1 MYVVLIILVLI
12 LLLLLM
18 PIRAVIKK
26 DDFYIQVLFIK
37 WRAPEKKSKKQK
49 QTESVSKENKSKKD
63 IFRKIIILSDDI
75 KALGAYAA
83 DKCIVFEQLRF
94 NLDFG
99 TDDAALTGI
108 LTGVINGIV
117 YTILSV
123 IHHNTTLKNRDISI
137 NPDFEREKFDI
148 RYLCIVKVR
157 LLHIIIIGIKALKLY
172 KKYKKIKPEQE

>member
-1 MYVVLIILVLI
+1 MYVVLIILVFI

-37 WRAPEKKSKKQK
+37 WRVPPKKSGNTDQ
-49 QTESVSKENKSKKD
+49 VPKEKKSKKD

-75 KALGAYAA
+75 KAFAAYAA
-83 DKCIVFEQLRF
+83 EKCIVFEKLMF

-99 TDDAALTGI
+99 TGDAAITGI
-108 LTGVINGIV
+108 LTGVLNGIV
-117 YTILSV
+117 YTVLSV

-137 NPDFEREKFDI
+137 NPDFEREIFDI
-148 RYLCIVKVR
+148 KYLCIVRVR
-157 LLHIIIIGIKALKLY
+157 LLHIIIIGIKALKLC
-172 KKYKKIKPEQE
+172 KKYKKIKPEQGKER